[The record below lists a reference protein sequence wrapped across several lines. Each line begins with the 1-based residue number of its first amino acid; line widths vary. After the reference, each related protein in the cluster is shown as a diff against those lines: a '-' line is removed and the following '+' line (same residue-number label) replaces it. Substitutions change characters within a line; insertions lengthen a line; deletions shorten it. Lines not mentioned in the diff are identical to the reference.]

1 MLSKLF
7 SYIAYIGRFTKYFF
21 PVLKCK
27 NKKNM
32 GKIKKNCTIKKNT
45 LFSLF
50 KTARNIFRNTLLN
63 NEIEI

>member
-1 MLSKLF
+1 
-7 SYIAYIGRFTKYFF
+7 
-21 PVLKCK
+21 
-27 NKKNM
+27 M